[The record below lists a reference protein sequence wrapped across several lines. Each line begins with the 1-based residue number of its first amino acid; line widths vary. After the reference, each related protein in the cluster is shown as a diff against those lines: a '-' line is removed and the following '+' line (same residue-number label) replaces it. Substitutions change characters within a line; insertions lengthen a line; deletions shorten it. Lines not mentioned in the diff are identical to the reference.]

1 MGAWML
7 AVYFVGCCFAG
18 HCMNIM
24 LRACVR
30 QRWRPEEERA
40 PKGGS

>member
-1 MGAWML
+1 MAAWTL
-7 AVYFVGCCFAG
+7 AVYVLCLCLAG

-30 QRWRPEEERA
+30 GMPEEERA
-40 PKGGS
+40 PKEGGS

>member
-30 QRWRPEEERA
+30 GMPEEERA
-40 PKGGS
+40 PKEGS